1 MSAATVDF
9 GLDLLPREELHAVL
23 ADIREAHR
31 VAPVRFFGAE
41 AVLVTRFDDVK
52 EAFRDD
58 EHLPGGSTYQMHT
71 EPVIGRTFI
80 SMDGTEHDRHRQL
93 ATPAFRSRAVA
104 QFDEEALVP
113 LAHEIVDRFV
123 ARGEADLVA
132 EFTTVLPF
140 YAITRKLGVPRGTDD
155 EMRTWA
161 DRMLTYPSDPEGAVG
176 AARAFSA
183 VLEPLL
189 DARRAAPEE
198 DLLSALL
205 AAEVDGEALD
215 SEEVCSTVRLMFSVG
230 ATTTSHALG
239 NMLSALL
246 DRPELLDRA
255 RVDEPLRAGIV
266 HELLRWDGPLATL
279 PRLAPLGAQFGDETF
294 PPGTLLLFGIAA
306 ANRDPRVWDHP
317 ERFDPTRDPKEIVT
331 FGFGQKFCPGSHLA
345 RRQLLTALGVLL
357 DRLPGLRPADP
368 HGATPVGG
376 VLRHPTALHVV
387 WETR

>member
-1 MSAATVDF
+1 MSTATVDL
-9 GLDLLPREELHAVL
+9 GLDPLPGDELHAVL
-23 ADIREAHR
+23 ADLREAHR
-31 VAPVRFFGAE
+31 VAPVRFFGTDAM
-41 AVLVTRFDDVK
+41 LVTRFEDVK

-58 EHLPGGSTYQMHT
+58 EHLPAGATYQMHT
-71 EPVIGRTFI
+71 EPVVGRTFI
-80 SMDGTEHDRHRQL
+80 SMDGKEHDRHRQL

-140 YAITRKLGVPRGTDD
+140 YAITRKLGVPRGTDE

-161 DRMLTYPSDPEGAVG
+161 DRMLTYPTDPEGAVG
-176 AARAFSA
+176 AARAFSD

-189 DARRAAPEE
+189 DARRSAPEE

-239 NMLSALL
+239 NMLSVLL
-246 DRPELLDRA
+246 DRSELLAPARA
-255 RVDEPLRAGIV
+255 DEPLRAGIV

-279 PRLAPLGAQFGDETF
+279 PRLAPLGAQFGDQTF
-294 PPGTLLLFGIAA
+294 APGTLLLFAIAS

-317 ERFDPTRDPKEIVT
+317 DRFDPTRDPQEIVT

-357 DRLPGLRPADP
+357 ERLPGLRYTDRA
-368 HGATPVGG
+368 GATPVGG
-376 VLRHPTALHVV
+376 VLRHPTALHAA
-387 WETR
+387 WDTA

>member
-1 MSAATVDF
+1 MSTATVDF
-9 GLDLLPREELHAVL
+9 GLDLLPSEELHAVL
-23 ADIREAHR
+23 ADLRETHR
-31 VAPVRFFGAE
+31 VAPVRFFGTE

-205 AAEVDGEALD
+205 AAQVDGEALD

-246 DRPELLDRA
+246 ERPELLERA
-255 RVDEPLRAGIV
+255 HADEPRRAGIV

-279 PRLAPLGAQFGDETF
+279 PRLAPLGARFGDETF
-294 PPGTLLLFGIAA
+294 PPGTLLLFGIAS
-306 ANRDPRVWDHP
+306 ANRDPRVWDDP
-317 ERFDPTRDPKEIVT
+317 DRFDPTRDPQEIVT

-357 DRLPGLRPADP
+357 DRLPGLRLADP
-368 HGATPVGG
+368 HGASPVGG
-376 VLRHPTALHVV
+376 VLRHPTALHVA
-387 WETR
+387 WDAA

>member
-1 MSAATVDF
+1 MSAAIVDF
-9 GLDLLPREELHAVL
+9 GLDLLPSEELHAVL
-23 ADIREAHR
+23 ADLRETHR
-31 VAPVRFFGAE
+31 VAPVRFFGTE

-161 DRMLTYPSDPEGAVG
+161 DRMLTYPATPKEQSELPAPSRRCSNRCSTLV
-176 AARAFSA
+176 APRRRRTSSRHCSR
-183 VLEPLL
+183 PRST
-189 DARRAAPEE
+189 ARR
-198 DLLSALL
+198 
-205 AAEVDGEALD
+205 
-215 SEEVCSTVRLMFSVG
+215 STAKRC
-230 ATTTSHALG
+230 A
-239 NMLSALL
+239 
-246 DRPELLDRA
+246 RPC
-255 RVDEPLRAGIV
+255 G
-266 HELLRWDGPLATL
+266 
-279 PRLAPLGAQFGDETF
+279 
-294 PPGTLLLFGIAA
+294 
-306 ANRDPRVWDHP
+306 
-317 ERFDPTRDPKEIVT
+317 
-331 FGFGQKFCPGSHLA
+331 
-345 RRQLLTALGVLL
+345 
-357 DRLPGLRPADP
+357 
-368 HGATPVGG
+368 
-376 VLRHPTALHVV
+376 
-387 WETR
+387 

>member
-1 MSAATVDF
+1 VNSATIDF
-9 GLDLLPREELHAVL
+9 GVDLLPGEELHKVFAEL
-23 ADIREAHR
+23 REEHR
-31 VAPVRFFGAE
+31 VTPVRFFGSE
-41 AVLVTRFDDVK
+41 ATLVTRFDDVK

-161 DRMLTYPSDPEGAVG
+161 DRMLTYPSDPVGAVG
-176 AARAFSA
+176 AAHAFSE

-205 AAEVDGEALD
+205 AAEVDGEALG

-239 NMLSALL
+239 NLLSALL
-246 DRPELLDRA
+246 DRPELLEAA
-255 RVDEPLRAGIV
+255 RTDEALRAGVV

-279 PRLAPLGAQFGDETF
+279 PRLAPLGAQFGEDTF
-294 PPGTLLLFGIAA
+294 PPGTLLLFGIAS
-306 ANRDPRVWDHP
+306 ANRDPLIWDDP
-317 ERFDPTRDPKEIVT
+317 ERFDPTRVPQEIVT

-357 DRLPGLRPADP
+357 DRLPGLHLADP
-368 HGATPVGG
+368 TGATPVGG
-376 VLRHPTALHVV
+376 VLRHPSALHVT
-387 WETR
+387 WDPT